1 MATSLVLGEPQTG
14 SATQRRKNAYR
25 QDLEL
30 QMKEKEAARLR
41 ERYQDMS
48 VNASGWLDPEKRP
61 DRLKPLGGAGFM
73 TDRSERDSKVR
84 PYHTLFLY
92 DRIDPDGQ
100 PLPIIETRRR
110 LPYYVESGDPHTLH
124 IRPWQ
129 LNLDPVAPLV
139 HQPVNEANEPT
150 SRNHKFQSTE
160 ATTAR
165 PLNDSINQA
174 YNFYATRDLDR
185 PGGYGSIIQPLVVPY
200 VDNRPIIMPDRYH
213 NRPQSHPHPRYNPFQ
228 FKDNSGSEM
237 RSLIALLE
245 RERNKNSLAKTQD
258 DLARRL
264 RKELDDERKRL
275 GDRDADARR
284 RAEDLRLE
292 MEGRRREWE
301 RQRLLAD
308 RAKKDHADMPK
319 TAPIVVRPSSA
330 EVLTEMDDTRRRLI
344 DERRKIEELL
354 RAQKSA
360 PNYNEVKVLKRPP
373 PPPTPTDSD
382 LANRRIVEDFNQLKF
397 KDDKETRGNIQKMY
411 PEHPRTNK
419 RLEAQQRALLK
430 EQEEALMMLAKGA
443 ITQSYERYRRPA
455 WMDKP
460 PTPFPHRL
468 RRRDQL
474 YANLDADIDHL
485 LSRAERR
492 ERAIDK
498 FQSGLD
504 TDRSDDLDRLKLSHW
519 RPLSTETLADDT
531 WIRPASA
538 TAL

>member
-1 MATSLVLGEPQTG
+1 MTALQETFRGGEPQTG

-30 QMKEKEAARLR
+30 QIKEKEAARLR

-61 DRLKPLGGAGFM
+61 DRLKPLGGAGFL

-92 DRIDPDGQ
+92 DRIDQDGQ
-100 PLPIIETRRR
+100 PLPVVEGRRR
-110 LPYYVESGDPHTLH
+110 LPYQDPGDPHTLH
-124 IRPWQ
+124 IRPWR
-129 LNLDPVAPLV
+129 LNLDPIAPLI
-139 HQPVNEANEPT
+139 HQPA
-150 SRNHKFQSTE
+150 TE
-160 ATTAR
+160 ATTVK

-185 PGGYGSIIQPLVVPY
+185 RADYGSIIQPLVVPY
-200 VDNRPIIMPDRYH
+200 VDNRPIIMPDTYS
-213 NRPQSHPHPRYNPFQ
+213 NRPHSHPHPRFNPFE
-228 FKDNSGSEM
+228 FKDNSGSEL
-237 RSLIALLE
+237 RSLVALLE
-245 RERNKNSLAKTQD
+245 RERNKNSLARTQD
-258 DLARRL
+258 ELTRRI

-275 GDRDADARR
+275 GERDADARR

-292 MEGRRREWE
+292 MEGKRREWE
-301 RQRLLAD
+301 RQRMQAE
-308 RAKKDHADMPK
+308 RAKKDHTDMPK
-319 TAPIVVRPSSA
+319 TAPLVVRPSSA

-360 PNYNEVKVLKRPP
+360 PNYDEVKVLKRPP

-382 LANRRIVEDFNQLKF
+382 LANKRIVADFNQLKF

-411 PEHPRTNK
+411 PENPRTNK
-419 RLEAQQRALLK
+419 RLEAQQRALLR
-430 EQEEALMMLAKGA
+430 EQEEALMSLAKGA
-443 ITQSYERYRRPA
+443 VTQSYERYRRPA

-474 YANLDADIDHL
+474 YASLDADLDHL
-485 LSRAERR
+485 WSRAERR
-492 ERAIDK
+492 ERAIDN

-504 TDRSDDLDRLKLSHW
+504 TYRSDDLDRMKLSHW
-519 RPLSTETLADDT
+519 RPLSRETLADDT